1 MILIFSTTI
10 TTTLQHADNVKKTIN
25 ILIDVVVFYKTIK
38 IYDEF
43 TVEIKSN
50 NLSIYNSNKICSS
63 ILRIK

>member
-10 TTTLQHADNVKKTIN
+10 TTLQHADNVKKTIN

-38 IYDEF
+38 MYDEF

-50 NLSIYNSNKICSS
+50 NLSIYNSNKICCS